1 MLSYKTKYCLSDVCI
16 VPSMIT
22 DINSR
27 SECNTKYA
35 NKYPIFCSPMSCIC
49 NEKNY
54 DTLYAAGLL
63 PILPRTVA
71 YKIRLDFLF
80 NSKWV
85 AFSEE
90 EFTNLFCEMN
100 HEKLVDLNL
109 QNKIFKVC
117 IDTANG
123 HRKSLYYKINK
134 AKGFAD
140 RFMYKL
146 VIMAGNIASADT
158 YRWIAKNSKVDY
170 LRVSIGT
177 GNGCITSTQTAV
189 HYPIASL
196 LDEIQQEKNKLLF
209 DNTDNIYYKSSL
221 PKIVCDGGIKGY
233 ADGITALALGAD
245 YIMLGS
251 IIASSDESCA
261 EIINKNGINYKVYYG
276 MSTKRAQAEIN
287 AAKEEPIITNHL
299 KTSEGTEKLLI
310 PSGSINKW
318 IDNFD
323 SYLKSAMS
331 YTNCRTLT
339 DFTSGKVQLVIKS
352 PETNMHINK

>member
-16 VPSMIT
+16 TPAMLT
-22 DINSR
+22 NINSR
-27 SECNTKYA
+27 SECNSKYA
-35 NKYPIFCSPMSCIC
+35 NKYPIFCSPMSCVC
-49 NEKNY
+49 DEKNY

-63 PILPRTVA
+63 PILPRTVP

-80 NSKWV
+80 DSQWV

-100 HEKLVDLNL
+100 HEKCVDLNL
-109 QNKIFKVC
+109 RNKVFKIC

-123 HRKSLYYKINK
+123 HRANLYYKINE
-134 AKGFAD
+134 AKELAD
-140 RFMYKL
+140 KFMYKL

-170 LRVSIGT
+170 LRVCIGT
-177 GNGCITSTQTAV
+177 GNVCITSTQTTV
-189 HYPIASL
+189 HYPTASL
-196 LDEIQQEKNKLLF
+196 LAEIQEEKIKLLR
-209 DNTDNIYYKSSL
+209 DNADNIYYPSTL
-221 PKIVCDGGIKGY
+221 PKIVCDGGISNY
-233 ADGITALALGAD
+233 SNAIAALALGAD
-245 YIMLGS
+245 YVMMGS

-261 EIINKNGINYKVYYG
+261 KIINKDGVDYKVYYG
-276 MSTKRAQAEIN
+276 MSTKKAQAEIN
-287 AAKEEPIITNHL
+287 AAKEVPIITDHL

-310 PSGSINKW
+310 PSGSIYKW

-331 YTNCRTLT
+331 YTNCKTLSE
-339 DFTSGKVQLVIKS
+339 FTSGKVQLVIKS
-352 PETNMHINK
+352 PETNQHINK